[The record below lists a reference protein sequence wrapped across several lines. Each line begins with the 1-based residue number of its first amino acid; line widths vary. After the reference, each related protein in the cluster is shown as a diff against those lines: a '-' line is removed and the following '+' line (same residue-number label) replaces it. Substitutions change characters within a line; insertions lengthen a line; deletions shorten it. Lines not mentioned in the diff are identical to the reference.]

1 MRYNVSYLSILLDP
15 LFSKKTKNFY
25 IAMALKDDFVELL
38 IWTNYVVN
46 VRIKH

>member
-1 MRYNVSYLSILLDP
+1 MRYNVSYLSILLNP
-15 LFSKKTKNFY
+15 LFSKKTKFY